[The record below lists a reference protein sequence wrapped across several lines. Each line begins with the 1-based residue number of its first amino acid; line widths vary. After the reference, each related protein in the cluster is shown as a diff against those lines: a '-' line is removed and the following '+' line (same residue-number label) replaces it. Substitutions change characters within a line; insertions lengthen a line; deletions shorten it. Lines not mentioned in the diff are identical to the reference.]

1 MEIVARSARDIG
13 EIVMEKEKLK
23 PTTPVKEAA
32 AAEKIDKADAER
44 RMPTFS
50 PNIIGAIADEVSR
63 TLISRLPG
71 VMRARA
77 RRKPTKKAKKIENA
91 IFLDTSAIIDGRIFD
106 VIYTG
111 ILNGVVVITPHIL
124 LELKHLADTQNTVK
138 RVRGRKGL
146 EALEKLRKAKQMK
159 VMVLPEETSKQPEKE
174 HIEVDEQLIKAAK
187 YHKGKIITCDYNL
200 EKKANIE
207 NVTAINMNG
216 LANSLKAVA
225 VPGESLHVK
234 IAHLGKDK
242 TQGVGYLDDGTMIVV
257 EEGSTALNK
266 ELDVVISRIIQT
278 ATGRILFAKR
288 I

>member
-1 MEIVARSARDIG
+1 
-13 EIVMEKEKLK
+13 MEKEKTK
-23 PTTPVKEAA
+23 PIKEAPVV
-32 AAEKIDKADAER
+32 EKADKAETER
-44 RMPTFS
+44 RTTTFTPS
-50 PNIIGAIADEVSR
+50 LIGAIADEVSK

-71 VMRARA
+71 VMRSRT
-77 RRKPTKKAKKIENA
+77 RKKTVKKATKIENA

-111 ILNGVVVITPHIL
+111 ILNGVIVITPHIL

-159 VMVLPEETSKQPEKE
+159 VMVLPDDPTKPSAKE
-174 HIEVDEQLIKAAK
+174 RIEVDELLIKSAK

-207 NVTAINMNG
+207 NVTAINMNA

-257 EEGSTALNK
+257 EEGSTFLTK
-266 ELDVVISRIIQT
+266 EIDVVISRIIQT